1 MPYYITKLVHRI
13 DLRADVAEYFC
24 DLICSAKDAALTK
37 LPKNGDLA
45 GADGKTGSIKDFS
58 GSDER

>member
-1 MPYYITKLVHRI
+1 MSKLVHRI